1 MLIFAKFSAII
12 ENNEKSSNEAYL
24 DLFQRYVISRSCFNS
39 WTYLEF
45 RLFTEKL
52 PGS

>member
-24 DLFQRYVISRSCFNS
+24 DLFQRYVNVK
-39 WTYLEF
+39 E
-45 RLFTEKL
+45 LF
-52 PGS
+52 